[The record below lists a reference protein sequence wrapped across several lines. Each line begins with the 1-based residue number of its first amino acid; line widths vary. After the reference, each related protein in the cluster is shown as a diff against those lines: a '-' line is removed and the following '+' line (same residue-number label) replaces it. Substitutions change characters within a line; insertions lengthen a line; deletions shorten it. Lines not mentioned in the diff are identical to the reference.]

1 MRPTRWLLLAWLAAL
16 AGCSSTPPV
25 NYTLSPPL
33 AQGAAMPSVARV
45 GPYALAEV
53 IVPPEVDHSEIAVQQ
68 GDGQI
73 LLLANDLWS
82 APLGGHLRTALALEL
97 TKQLGMPPVQ
107 NLTPGMR
114 DPDVSVVRVDVQRF
128 DLVPGQQVAL
138 EALWRVRFAGSK
150 KPVTCFARLQEPV
163 GVGVAALVLGQQKN
177 VQRLGALIA
186 ESLSGQGKPQGANC
200 VAPQ

>member
-1 MRPTRWLLLAWLAAL
+1 MRPTRWLLLTWLAAL
-16 AGCSSTPPV
+16 VGCSSAPPV

-33 AQGAAMPSVARV
+33 PQGVATPLVAKV

-53 IVPPEVDHSEIAVQQ
+53 FVPPEVDHAELAVQQ
-68 GDGQI
+68 TDGRI

-114 DPDVSVVRVDVQRF
+114 DPEVSVVQVDVQRF

-138 EALWRVRFAGSK
+138 EAVWRVRFGGTK
-150 KPVTCFARLQEPV
+150 KQVTCFARLQEAV
-163 GVGVAALVLGQQKN
+163 GVGVAPLVLGQQKN
-177 VQRLGALIA
+177 VQRLAALIA
-186 ESLSGQGKPQGANC
+186 ESLSGQGKPQGATC
-200 VAPQ
+200 VTPQ